1 MCAEAKN
8 WAKRERERLMTIL
21 GGKCVFCGETSNL
34 TFDCIKPQGGAHH
47 KGSTDQRMCFYRKMF
62 FAGNLQI
69 LCHSCNSKKAA
80 HEQPVYLPPQFP
92 F

>member
-1 MCAEAKN
+1 
-8 WAKRERERLMTIL
+8 
-21 GGKCVFCGETSNL
+21 
-34 TFDCIKPQGGAHH
+34 
-47 KGSTDQRMCFYRKMF
+47 MCFYRKMF

-69 LCHSCNSKKAA
+69 LCHACNSKKAA